1 LPDIKGDENVKRKAA
16 LVGTLFFSFFWL
28 IGSGLFSMYLD
39 HLNTYNR
46 VFGAIGAF
54 VIMMVWLYYTSIII
68 LLGGEFNYRTYLT
81 LTKKQEMKFKQID
94 NEDLYEE

>member
-1 LPDIKGDENVKRKAA
+1 
-16 LVGTLFFSFFWL
+16 
-28 IGSGLFSMYLD
+28 
-39 HLNTYNR
+39 
-46 VFGAIGAF
+46 
-54 VIMMVWLYYTSIII
+54 MMVWLYYTSIII